1 MDQHATTARPPDR
14 VLAAL
19 RCPVCGRGLG
29 AAGGSVRCVTGHNF
43 DIARQGYLNLLGGR
57 VGGADTPAMVAD
69 RAEFLAA
76 GHYAPLAGLLA
87 DRAAALAPDDGLVVD
102 AGAGT
107 GYYLGAVLDRR
118 PGTVGL
124 ALDASTAALRRAAK
138 DPRIG
143 AVACDVWRPWPVRD
157 GAAAVLVNVFAPR
170 NGPEFHRVLRPD
182 GVLLVVTPA
191 ADHLAAL
198 GRAAGMLTVDPDKDR
213 RLAETLADRFEP
225 LERRS
230 LAIELTLSPA
240 DARRVVGMGPAAF
253 HDRPRGY
260 IGDAVAVTASFRVTA
275 YRTAAGPS

>member
-1 MDQHATTARPPDR
+1 MDQHTATARPPDR

-19 RCPVCGRGLG
+19 RCPICDAGLG
-29 AAGGSVRCVTGHNF
+29 VSGGSVRCVTGHNF
-43 DIARQGYLNLLGGR
+43 DIARQGYVNLLGGR

-87 DRAAALAPDDGLVVD
+87 DLAAARAPRGLVID
-102 AGAGT
+102 AGAGI

-118 PGTVGL
+118 PEAVGL

-138 DPRIG
+138 DQRIG

-157 GAAAVLVNVFAPR
+157 GAAAVLINVFAPR

-182 GVLLVVTPA
+182 GVLLVVTPT
-191 ADHLAAL
+191 ADHLAEL
-198 GRAAGMLTVDPDKDR
+198 GPDAGMLTVDPNKDR

-225 LERRS
+225 VERRD
-230 LAIELTLSPA
+230 LVIELTLSP
-240 DARRVVGMGPAAF
+240 DDVRRVIGMGPAAF
-253 HDRPRGY
+253 HNRPRG
-260 IGDAVAVTASFRVTA
+260 AVRNAIAVTASFRVTA
-275 YRTAAGPS
+275 YRVAG